1 MCQFN
6 QWYLNYYIKLTSVD
20 MEAFKA
26 ANPFC
31 VLEDFVRWHSPKD
44 WIVDASGKGTLSER
58 MIDSRNLWHQ
68 LWKVFLWSLL
78 TELASEKNSS
88 LPSDSLV

>member
-1 MCQFN
+1 
-6 QWYLNYYIKLTSVD
+6 

-44 WIVDASGKGTLSER
+44 WVVDATGKGTLSER

-68 LWKVFLWSLL
+68 LWKVLECSSL
-78 TELASEKNSS
+78 TVVASEAHPSFSSNS
-88 LPSDSLV
+88 LI